1 MIYIIFFKNIYMPN
15 KSQLIMN
22 ENKHE
27 KNREMLLKINQTI
40 LQLLNVLNEV
50 DSKQKTLISDME
62 SVKSYINQLKIRDD
76 KRRKEVQKEIEE
88 ADKNINNG
96 WWFGY

>member
-1 MIYIIFFKNIYMPN
+1 MPN

-22 ENKHE
+22 EKKHE